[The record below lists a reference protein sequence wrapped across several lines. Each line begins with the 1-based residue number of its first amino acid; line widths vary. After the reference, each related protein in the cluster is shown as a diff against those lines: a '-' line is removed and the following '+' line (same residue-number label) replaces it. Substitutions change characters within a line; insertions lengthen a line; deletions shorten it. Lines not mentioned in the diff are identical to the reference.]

1 MNIKGMIVE
10 EVGKWTTLS
19 VENTHS
25 QGCIFSC

>member
-10 EVGKWTTLS
+10 KVGKWTTLS
-19 VENTHS
+19 VENTHR